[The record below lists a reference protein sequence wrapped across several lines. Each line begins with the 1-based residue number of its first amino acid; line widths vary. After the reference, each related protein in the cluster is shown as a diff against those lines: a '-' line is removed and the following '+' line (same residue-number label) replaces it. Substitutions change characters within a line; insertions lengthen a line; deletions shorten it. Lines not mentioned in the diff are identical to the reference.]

1 MLCRHI
7 SRLASS
13 SRHVRSLSSSPL
25 VDVTSSGNVSYITL
39 NNPAKR
45 NALSL
50 PMLTQLQQAVR
61 SQVHSKCIV
70 IRSTGPVFSSGHD
83 LKELNSASTE
93 QQTEIFTCCN
103 ELMLL
108 IHSTRT
114 PIMASVSGFATA
126 AGAQLVAACH
136 LAVCAEEARFATPG
150 VNIGLFCSTPAVQLG
165 RVVNRKVAMDM
176 LLTGE
181 PISSESALRAGLVS
195 RVFSAEILQAETE
208 RLAQL
213 IASKS
218 KPVVELG
225 IDNFESQMKLSLAAA
240 ASQSARVMVDNLGM
254 RDGAEGLRAFV
265 EKRHPVWEGD
275 EK

>member
-1 MLCRHI
+1 MLCRHV
-7 SRLASS
+7 SRLPSC
-13 SRHVRSLSSSPL
+13 VRSLSTI
-25 VDVTSSGNVSYITL
+25 VDVVSSGNVSYITL

-50 PMLTQLQQAVR
+50 PMLNSLKDAVR
-61 SQVHSKCIV
+61 SQAQAKCIV

-83 LKELNSASTE
+83 LKELNSASAE
-93 QQTEIFTCCN
+93 QQAEIFNVCN

-108 IHSTRT
+108 IHNTKT
-114 PIMASVSGFATA
+114 PIIASVSGFATA

-136 LAVCAEEARFATPG
+136 MAVCGQEARFATPG
-150 VNIGLFCSTPAVQLG
+150 VNIGLFCSTPAVQIG

-181 PISSESALRAGLVS
+181 PISSDSALRAGLVS
-195 RVFSAEILQAETE
+195 RVFSSEQLEAETE
-208 RLAQL
+208 RIAQL

-218 KPVVELG
+218 KPVVALG
-225 IDNFESQMKLSLAAA
+225 IQNFESQMMQSLSKAAD
-240 ASQSARVMVDNLGM
+240 QSAQVMVDNLGM

-265 EKRHPVWEGD
+265 EKRHPVWEEN